1 MENNKIKI
9 GYIYHII
16 NCIDDKIY
24 VGRTFNPRNRWLQHL
39 RDAKK
44 SHSKL
49 YKHMRQIGIENFTM
63 VIISKHEMLD
73 DIYSDCKIE
82 TFELYE
88 IRRIQI
94 NRLLNTHNVQYYPN
108 VLMLA
113 RQERT

>member
-44 SHSKL
+44 ITVK
-49 YKHMRQIGIENFTM
+49 YTNI
-63 VIISKHEMLD
+63 
-73 DIYSDCKIE
+73 
-82 TFELYE
+82 
-88 IRRIQI
+88 
-94 NRLLNTHNVQYYPN
+94 
-108 VLMLA
+108 
-113 RQERT
+113 